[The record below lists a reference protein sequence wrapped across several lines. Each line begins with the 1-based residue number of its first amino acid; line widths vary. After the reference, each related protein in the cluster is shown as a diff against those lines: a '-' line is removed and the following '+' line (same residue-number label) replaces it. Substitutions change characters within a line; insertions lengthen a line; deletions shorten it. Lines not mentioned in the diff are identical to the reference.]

1 MQCYVHPAAFR
12 CRASLLDELSH
23 SRDRRSSFP
32 FPHLSAFPPHSTMT
46 LKAVR
51 LALEGDMGLAAGAL
65 NAHKD
70 LVRDLVDQLFSD
82 EGDVDEAQ
90 GEKDEK
96 DDKGEKERV
105 GKKVGSGV
113 KPAKTGKKAGGKD
126 KRQGRKGKEEEDDE
140 KQGEEEEE
148 KEEES
153 SAAAPRSAAV
163 ERLKKVFQACGLRV
177 PPNVYKKARQA
188 AGEAASAGQHEAALV
203 GELEALLD
211 REGLSSHPSE
221 KEIKA
226 FRRRRDKAKELEGI
240 DVSNIV
246 DAPRGRRSSRPTSFA
261 PPQPP
266 PRPPS
271 KPRKGAGGSEDGEGQ
286 EEEEEGDEE
295 DEDEEEEEEEEE
307 ENDSEDFEPED
318 DDEDD

>member
-1 MQCYVHPAAFR
+1 MGAVQADEIEAAFNR
-12 CRASLLDELSH
+12 RASDFKQQA
-23 SRDRRSSFP
+23 D
-32 FPHLSAFPPHSTMT
+32 TMT

-51 LALEGDMGLAAGAL
+51 LALESDMGLAAGAL

-82 EGDVDEAQ
+82 EGDVEEA
-90 GEKDEK
+90 
-96 DDKGEKERV
+96 R
-105 GKKVGSGV
+105 GKKGGKGDGRRGGQKVAGGV
-113 KPAKTGKKAGGKD
+113 AAAKAGKKAGGKG
-126 KRQGRKGKEEEDDE
+126 KRIEKGRKGKEEEE
-140 KQGEEEEE
+140 EGEEEEE
-148 KEEES
+148 EQQAEGEEEKKEDDS

-271 KPRKGAGGSEDGEGQ
+271 KPKKGAGGSEDGEGEE
-286 EEEEEGDEE
+286 EEEEEGEEE
-295 DEDEEEEEEEEE
+295 DEVDEEEEEE
-307 ENDSEDFEPED
+307 ENDSEDFEPDD

>member
-1 MQCYVHPAAFR
+1 MN
-12 CRASLLDELSH
+12 EL
-23 SRDRRSSFP
+23 
-32 FPHLSAFPPHSTMT
+32 T
-46 LKAVR
+46 
-51 LALEGDMGLAAGAL
+51 ECW
-65 NAHKD
+65 
-70 LVRDLVDQLFSD
+70 
-82 EGDVDEAQ
+82 
-90 GEKDEK
+90 
-96 DDKGEKERV
+96 
-105 GKKVGSGV
+105 
-113 KPAKTGKKAGGKD
+113 
-126 KRQGRKGKEEEDDE
+126 
-140 KQGEEEEE
+140 
-148 KEEES
+148 S

-271 KPRKGAGGSEDGEGQ
+271 KLRKGAGGSEDGEGEE

-295 DEDEEEEEEEEE
+295 DEEDEEEEEEEEE
-307 ENDSEDFEPED
+307 ENDSEGGQGLVHAASCFFLASCPQHHSMATSQHRSIIASLHRSITASQHHCITASQHHCMCFSGIRYLFSSNP
-318 DDEDD
+318 